1 MSIKNH
7 YLSTFVRLKKRFSRQ
22 LFLLNPW
29 KTSTKLSIKDT
40 DSSKVVAV
48 TLLKS
53 FSLMQTF
60 FRMQIEFRNDF
71 FKKHLQHTTPVASQK
86 MEIRGFNLE
95 PPEVVETT
103 CFIFL
108 FPFSFG
114 DFDISCNSPNPF
126 CDADLP

>member
-1 MSIKNH
+1 MDIKNH
-7 YLSTFVRLKKRFSRQ
+7 YLSTFVGLKKRLSRQ
-22 LFLLNPW
+22 PFLLNPW
-29 KTSTKLSIKDT
+29 KTSRKLSIKDT
-40 DSSKVVAV
+40 DSSKVAAV

-95 PPEVVETT
+95 PPE
-103 CFIFL
+103 
-108 FPFSFG
+108 
-114 DFDISCNSPNPF
+114 
-126 CDADLP
+126 